1 MYKQIS
7 RTLVALLAVLAV
19 LAVTAGA
26 ASATTIEWAG
36 SGYALESG
44 QNGFLNHK
52 VFLFASEVIGTSAML
67 GCAGIREVEPLNCEK
82 EEGELAGV
90 VKAVEYFS
98 EPYLHNHGLKRGTF
112 RGFYS
117 HE

>member
-1 MYKQIS
+1 MRKRIK
-7 RTLVALLAVLAV
+7 RMPCVLLALLTVCFA
-19 LAVTAGA
+19 TAGA

-36 SGYALESG
+36 NGYSLESG

-52 VFLFASEVIGTSAML
+52 VFLYASEVIGTSAML

-98 EPYLHNHGLKRGTF
+98 EPYLHNHGSKRGTF